1 MARRSQFKGIAY
13 NLVKWSLSRNNDYS
27 GYWAVGQLYSL
38 AIDSKCKEVN
48 FDILRNTITPETHL
62 FSDLFS
68 TQLNIISQ
76 ITNKNC
82 IPLSWL
88 KEANVIF
95 KFDVEYQD
103 KYHFFGSALGN
114 PMTCSV
120 ELISDLGKVYSY
132 TDGCN
137 IRLHDPKREYRR
149 SAF

>member
-38 AIDSKCKEVN
+38 AIENQCQEVN
-48 FDILRNTITPETHL
+48 FDILRNTITPETDL
-62 FSDLFS
+62 FFDLFS
-68 TQLNIISQ
+68 AQFNIISQ
-76 ITNKNC
+76 ITSKNH
-82 IPLSWL
+82 IPLNWL
-88 KEANVIF
+88 KEANIIF
-95 KFDVEYQD
+95 KFDVEYTN
-103 KYHFFGSALGN
+103 KHRFFGSSLGN

-120 ELISDLGKVYSY
+120 ELISDLGKKYSY

-149 SAF
+149 SVF

>member
-1 MARRSQFKGIAY
+1 MARRSQFKGIAH

-38 AIDSKCKEVN
+38 AIENKCQEVN

-62 FSDLFS
+62 FFDLFS
-68 TQLNIISQ
+68 AQLNIISQ
-76 ITNKNC
+76 ITGENC

-88 KEANVIF
+88 KKANVIF

-120 ELISDLGKVYSY
+120 ELTSDFGKVYSY

-137 IRLHDPKREYRR
+137 IRHHDPKREYRR